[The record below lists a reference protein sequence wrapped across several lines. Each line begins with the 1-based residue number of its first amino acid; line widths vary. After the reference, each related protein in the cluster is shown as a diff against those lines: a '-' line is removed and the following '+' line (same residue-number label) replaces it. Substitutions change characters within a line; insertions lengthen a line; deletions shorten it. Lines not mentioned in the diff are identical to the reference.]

1 MEATKA
7 HMLMRS
13 SACWVAHRITLRMG
27 LELRSL
33 AQQYIVREAVLLDL
47 VQQVRPAG

>member
-1 MEATKA
+1 
-7 HMLMRS
+7 MRHSCS
-13 SACWVAHRITLRMG
+13 SSHQTLHRITLRMG

-47 VQQVRPAG
+47 VQQVRPAA

>member
-1 MEATKA
+1 
-7 HMLMRS
+7 
-13 SACWVAHRITLRMG
+13 MG

-47 VQQVRPAG
+47 VQQVRPAA